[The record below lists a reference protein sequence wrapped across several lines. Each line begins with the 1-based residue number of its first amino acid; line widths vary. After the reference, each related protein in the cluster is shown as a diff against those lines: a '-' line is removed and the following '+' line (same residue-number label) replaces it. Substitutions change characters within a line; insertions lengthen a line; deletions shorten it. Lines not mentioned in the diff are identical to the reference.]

1 MLAVLNEI
9 LVPSI
14 VLVAYLAIL
23 HASFQLG
30 TSVLTLMSGHS
41 LMHKT
46 AKRRLLTLN
55 IAYIFG
61 VFSMTT
67 IMLAGM
73 TAAFVVWL
81 PLEYI
86 QTAWLFLTSAAIV
99 VGLLV
104 MIAYYRDGKGTRL
117 WIPRSFAS
125 YLENRSKKTRNAIEA
140 GALGITSVVAELPF
154 TAVLMAIASLALAST
169 VMIEDY
175 LIIIIL
181 YCLVA
186 TLPLMAIT
194 LLLSGNHK
202 LSRIQHWRESNKTF
216 LQYSSG
222 IGIII
227 AGLFIWVNF
236 ILLGNAL

>member
-55 IAYIFG
+55 VAYIFG

-81 PLEYI
+81 PLEDI
-86 QTAWLFLTSAAIV
+86 QTAWLLLTSAAIV
-99 VGLLV
+99 VG
-104 MIAYYRDGKGTRL
+104 
-117 WIPRSFAS
+117 S
-125 YLENRSKKTRNAIEA
+125 
-140 GALGITSVVAELPF
+140 
-154 TAVLMAIASLALAST
+154 
-169 VMIEDY
+169 
-175 LIIIIL
+175 
-181 YCLVA
+181 
-186 TLPLMAIT
+186 
-194 LLLSGNHK
+194 
-202 LSRIQHWRESNKTF
+202 
-216 LQYSSG
+216 
-222 IGIII
+222 
-227 AGLFIWVNF
+227 
-236 ILLGNAL
+236 